1 MDKKLLNALNNL
13 SYALEEISDA
23 LAKSSDKTNKSAT
36 TAALQS
42 NDLGQK
48 VTMIDKGV
56 KQLIEDNKKIL
67 KNQETIISLAKEKG
81 GSGGGP
87 IDATTDPKQK
97 GNIKDG
103 LSIIMMIAVG
113 VLAIG
118 LAFKIVGG
126 IDFGSVIALA
136 IALPLVAIA
145 FEKIAKMKD
154 LNPGEIKN
162 IIFVVLGISAAIV
175 GASFILKLV
184 QPIGLDK
191 LFTTILITGMFVV
204 LSTGI
209 SKLLD
214 GVKDL
219 SLKGLFMLPLVML
232 GVSLAIAGSSFILQ
246 LVKPIGLDK
255 LFTTILIAAMFT
267 VVSMNIKKLLDGVKD
282 IDLSSLELLPLVML
296 GVSLS
301 IAGSSFI
308 LQFVQPVG
316 IAQLF
321 TSILIAGMFAVVS
334 MNIKKLLDGVKDV
347 SLKGL
352 LVLPLVMV
360 AVSLAI
366 VGSSYLLQFVQ
377 PVGIAQLFTAVMI
390 AAVFSVIAFGLAGL
404 AEGINKIG
412 GPAQAAKMA
421 ILLPVVLVGVAAA
434 IVGASHLFSFI
445 DPISIPQFLTAIAIS
460 IIFIPISF
468 ALPFLSKAIANID
481 MKKIALLPVIMI
493 AMALAIVG
501 ASLLFQY
508 VEPIDPGVLFN
519 IVLIGLTISI
529 VSVAMSFALIA
540 LNKFNIGIK
549 EALVGGV
556 CIILIAGAIAV
567 SSLLLSLGKYGNAP
581 SAGWAIG
588 FSLAVLFLAPAVI
601 RLGLAGLPVVTMG
614 AIGLVI
620 MAAAITAASYILA
633 LINPDFFYT
642 LADAFSYFMK
652 KIAEAIGYG
661 LKVIAPGLKF
671 FIDTVGDSL
680 IRFAKNIIPVIV
692 GAVEMLMDK
701 VVKPFI
707 AFIMP
712 FLPTIVKL
720 VISVV
725 QALTPVFKMIVDLAK
740 SFFEAISTALKIFK
754 DIIVEIGNA
763 VTSFIEEI
771 GNVVEKF
778 FNGIATVIKTIGD
791 SIVNIVKAISGGI
804 KDALGKVKEV
814 VTAIGDSISKVID
827 AIGNSFAKIGNSI
840 ATVINSVVGGIERL
854 EKVGT
859 LDLAASALKIG
870 EFLIAVTGYVAT
882 FTSKKYDF
890 TNFNSLKTLFDSVTN
905 LTKSFG
911 TTDPFAKIGN
921 SIDSFLSKLG
931 KLKVAKENPFKQL
944 SDSVEELVNSMS
956 KLNTNVDLDKLSAIN
971 SLTGSI
977 VMLSLMDSEQFSKM
991 MDALEDKSKI
1001 LLDVME
1007 NVSKRTEKSEG
1018 SVSMV
1023 TPVKTG
1029 GTSTPAGK
1037 SIDDLYNIM
1046 AMADQKL
1053 GSIQKSNE
1061 NVSKYINEIRSGEV
1075 KLK

>member
-23 LAKSSDKTNKSAT
+23 LAKSSDKTKKSAT

-42 NDLGQK
+42 NNLDQK
-48 VTMIDKGV
+48 VIMIDKGV

-67 KNQETIISLAKEKG
+67 KNQETIISIAKEKG
-81 GSGGGP
+81 SSGGGGP
-87 IDATTDPKQK
+87 LDATADPKQK

-154 LNPGEIKN
+154 LKPGEIKN
-162 IIFVVLGISAAIV
+162 IIFIVLGISAAIA
-175 GASFILKLV
+175 GASI
-184 QPIGLDK
+184 
-191 LFTTILITGMFVV
+191 
-204 LSTGI
+204 
-209 SKLLD
+209 
-214 GVKDL
+214 
-219 SLKGLFMLPLVML
+219 
-232 GVSLAIAGSSFILQ
+232 
-246 LVKPIGLDK
+246 
-255 LFTTILIAAMFT
+255 
-267 VVSMNIKKLLDGVKD
+267 
-282 IDLSSLELLPLVML
+282 
-296 GVSLS
+296 
-301 IAGSSFI
+301 I
-308 LQFVQPVG
+308 LQFVQPVSLG
-316 IAQLF
+316 KLL

-334 MNIKKLLDGVKDV
+334 MNINKLLDGIKDVSLKGLLILPLVMLSVSLAVVGSSYLLQLVKPIGLDKLFTTVMIAGMFTVISLGIKKLSDGVKDV

-352 LVLPLVMV
+352 VILPLVML
-360 AVSLAI
+360 AVSAAI
-366 VGSSYLLQFVQ
+366 VGASMLLQFVQ
-377 PVGIAQLFTAVMI
+377 PVGLAQLFTAVMI
-390 AAVFSVIAFGLAGL
+390 AAVFSVISFGLAGL
-404 AEGINKIG
+404 AEGISKIG
-412 GPAQAAKMA
+412 GPTEAAKMA

-434 IVGASHLFSFI
+434 IVGSSYLFALI
-445 DPISIPQFLTAIAIS
+445 NPISIPQFLTAIAIS

-481 MKKIALLPVIMI
+481 VKKILLLPVVVV
-493 AMALAIVG
+493 AMAAAIVG
-501 ASLLFQY
+501 ASLLFQF
-508 VEPIDPGVLFN
+508 VKPVDPGTLFN
-519 IVLIGLTISI
+519 ILLIGLTISI
-529 VSVAMSFALIA
+529 VSVAMSFALMI

-549 EALVGGV
+549 EAFVGGV
-556 CIILIAGAIAV
+556 CIILIAGAISV
-567 SSLLLSLGKYGNAP
+567 SSLLLSLGKYNNAP
-581 SAGWAIG
+581 SPGWAIG
-588 FSLAVLFLAPAVI
+588 FALAVLFLAPAVI
-601 RLGLAGLPVVTMG
+601 LLGLAGLPVVTMG

-633 LINPDFFYT
+633 LIKPDFFYT

-652 KIAEAIGYG
+652 RLAEAIGYG

-692 GAVEMLMDK
+692 GAVEMLMNR

-707 AFIMP
+707 SFIMP
-712 FLPTIVKL
+712 FLPTIVKI
-720 VISVV
+720 VTSIV
-725 QALTPVFKMIVDLAK
+725 QALTPVFKMIADLVK
-740 SFFEAISTALKIFK
+740 GLFETISSALKTFK
-754 DIIVEIGNA
+754 EIIVEIGNA
-763 VTSFIEEI
+763 VTSFIKEI

-778 FNGIATVIKTIGD
+778 FNGVATVIKAIGD
-791 SIVNIVKAISGGI
+791 SITNIVKSISGGI
-804 KDALGKVKEV
+804 KEALDGIKGVVESIGK
-814 VTAIGDSISKVID
+814 AISSVID
-827 AIGNSFAKIGNSI
+827 SIGNSFAKIGNSI
-840 ATVINSVVGGIERL
+840 ATVINSVVNGV
-854 EKVGT
+854 EKLANVGA
-859 LDLAASALKIG
+859 LDLGAAALNIG
-870 EFLIAVTGYVAT
+870 TFLTAVTGYILL
-882 FTSKKYDF
+882 FTKSKFDF
-890 TNFNSLKTLFDSVTN
+890 TNFNNIRWLFESVTN

-911 TTDPFAKIGN
+911 TVDPFAKIGN
-921 SIDSFLSKLG
+921 SIDSFLSKLN
-931 KLKVAKENPFKQL
+931 KLKVTKENPFKQL
-944 SDSVEELVNSMS
+944 SDSVEQLVSSMS

-1018 SVSMV
+1018 ARSTV
-1023 TPVKTG
+1023 TPVRTG
-1029 GTSTPAGK
+1029 GAAAATGK

-1046 AMADQKL
+1046 VMADQKL
-1053 GSIQKSNE
+1053 GSIQRSNE
-1061 NVSKYINEIRSGEV
+1061 NVSKYVNEIRSGEV